1 MLSSAV
7 LAALIDFILSR
18 VLSYF
23 VIELFAVFSEA
34 LSRRSFCISSS
45 NGVRYAVFG
54 CFDSAH
60 WLCFVMGS
68 VRVAELGKCWNVTF
82 SDL

>member
-7 LAALIDFILSR
+7 LAALIDFVLAR

-34 LSRRSFCISSS
+34 LSRGSFCISSS
-45 NGVRYAVFG
+45 NGVHYAVFG
-54 CFDSAH
+54 CFGSAH
-60 WLCFVMGS
+60 CLCFVMGS
-68 VRVAELGKCWNVTF
+68 IRVAKLGNVGM
-82 SDL
+82 